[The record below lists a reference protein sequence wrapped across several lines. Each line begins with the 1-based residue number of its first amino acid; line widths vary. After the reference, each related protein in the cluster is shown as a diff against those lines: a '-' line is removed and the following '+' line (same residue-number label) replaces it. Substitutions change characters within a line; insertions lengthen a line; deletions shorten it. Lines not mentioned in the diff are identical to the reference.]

1 MRTPEIGIF
10 KTQYEDLI
18 SKVSEEPSPENITE
32 ARGTLARWLDM
43 IAEAVAA
50 PSSPEEKNVEE
61 AKIKEIEGWK
71 TDFDKKYP

>member
-18 SKVSEEPSPENITE
+18 SKVSEYPSPGNITE
-32 ARGTLARWLDM
+32 ARATLTRWLNM

-50 PSSPEEKNVEE
+50 PASPEEKNIEE
-61 AKIKEIEGWK
+61 TKVKEIEGWK
-71 TDFDKKYP
+71 ADFDKKYP

>member
-18 SKVSEEPSPENITE
+18 SKVSEDPSPGNITE
-32 ARGTLARWLDM
+32 ARVTLTRWLDM

-50 PSSPEEKNVEE
+50 PASSEEKNIEE
-61 AKIKEIEGWK
+61 IKVKEIEGWK
-71 TDFDKKYP
+71 ADFDKKYP